1 MAQVRNWI
9 KAMWMP
15 DPFNR
20 TLRIYRQGAPED
32 APPELLDAA
41 GRIPVGPLMPGFEM
55 DFDEVR
61 AVW

>member
-1 MAQVRNWI
+1 ML
-9 KAMWMP
+9 

-20 TLRIYRQGAPED
+20 TLRIYRQDDPDG

-41 GRIPVGPLMPGFEM
+41 GRIAVGPLMPGFEM
-55 DFDEVR
+55 DFDEVW